1 MLQFTDQDGRQW
13 EVFEVSNATLSI
25 GRPEILP
32 EAFRTGWLVF
42 DCGTERRR
50 LAPCPGE
57 WTSFSSLALQSL
69 LDSAAP
75 VPRRLRDRDAARSS
89 ELGT

>member
-13 EVFEVSNATLSI
+13 DVFEVSNATLAI
-25 GRPEILP
+25 RRPDMLP

-42 DCGTERRR
+42 DCGAERRR

-57 WTSFSSLALQSL
+57 WAAFSSIALQSL
-69 LDSAAP
+69 LDSATP
-75 VPRRLRDRDAARSS
+75 VARRPRARDADRATG
-89 ELGT
+89 LGA